1 MAQAMAEETELRYGF
16 TMDKTAR
23 KISLS
28 ETETM
33 LRGAPHDS
41 KTGPGKAALHE
52 PIRFQPSRS

>member
-16 TMDKTAR
+16 TMDKAR
-23 KISLS
+23 WISLS
-28 ETETM
+28 ATEMM

-52 PIRFQPSRS
+52 AIRFQPSRS

>member
-1 MAQAMAEETELRYGF
+1 MVRAMAEETELRYGF
-16 TMDKTAR
+16 NMDNQAR
-23 KISLS
+23 WISLS
-28 ETETM
+28 ATETM

>member
-1 MAQAMAEETELRYGF
+1 MAEETELRYGF
-16 TMDKTAR
+16 NMDNQAR
-23 KISLS
+23 WISLS
-28 ETETM
+28 ATETM